1 MSKNNQ
7 KKIITDSKCFGKK
20 GLLEYYGFDFSDTSF
35 NLLMQIRIHKV
46 LLVCSNYD
54 AFMLEEDGRIDERIF
69 IEYVSLNL
77 RYPPVFIQVDSA
89 EKAFWRL
96 KEENIDLV
104 IIMWGKGDIDTF
116 ELGRQIKRDHENIPI
131 VVLTYFSR
139 EVSMRINKEDLS
151 AIDYVF
157 CWLGNANLLLAII
170 KLIEDK
176 MNAEHDIV
184 KIGVQAI
191 ILVENSIRF
200 VSSYLPNLYTI
211 ILNQSKEF
219 QQEALNEH
227 QVMMRMRGR
236 PKILLATTF
245 EEAIELYDKYKYNVL
260 GIISDISF
268 NRKGF
273 RDVEAGI
280 RLCKLVKQD
289 NVNMPFVLQSSNNKY
304 KKIAKEMDVDFLYK
318 DSKNL
323 SIELRNFIIQNLAFG
338 PFIFRNPDTK
348 KEIARAANLQDF
360 QQVLLSIPD
369 NSLEYHTSRDHFSKW
384 LNARALF
391 PIAQM
396 FKYLSKDDFSSLD
409 EIRKFLDMTIS
420 CFRFGKGRG
429 VIAKFER
436 TTYDEY
442 SVFSRIGEGS
452 IGGKARGLA
461 FVNSLIKEKKLFNKY
476 KNVVIS
482 IPRTVVL
489 CTDVFDEFMENN
501 DLYKIGLSD
510 LSDDE
515 ILQYFTKAELPRW
528 IYQDMKVFLEISKN
542 IPIAVRSSS
551 KLEDSHYQPFAG
563 IYSTYMIP
571 PHHDS
576 KVMVAKL
583 ADAIKQVY
591 ASVYFKSSKAYMSA
605 TANVI
610 DEEKMGIILQEV
622 CGNQYNNR
630 FYPTISGV
638 ARSLNFY
645 PVGSEKP
652 EDGIANVAMGLGKL
666 IVDGGATL
674 RFSPKYPHKILQ
686 LSTPELTLRESQKQF
701 LALDLNMDSF
711 VPSIDDGINILSLPV
726 REAKNDNT
734 LNWVASTFDF
744 ENNILRNGYS
754 GSGKPVI
761 TFSNILEHNA
771 FPLAEILKDLL
782 EIGQS
787 QMNNPI
793 EIEFAVNMD
802 TSEGSPKEF
811 NFLQIRPIVNNEQ
824 FNSIILDD
832 VKSEDTIIISDSALG
847 NGVLKGIRDLVYVK
861 PDAFNASFNE
871 KIADDIEKLNTKF
884 AGEGKNYILTGPGRW
899 GSTDHWLGIPTKW
912 AQISQARIIVE
923 SGLENYRIDPSQGTH
938 FFQNLTSFRVGY
950 FTINPFM
957 NDGFYDTKFL
967 DSMEAVYENDFI
979 RHIKFS
985 DPLLVVIDGKNRKGV
1000 IYKPGKGN
1008 RNKDT

>member
-1 MSKNNQ
+1 MSKDNQ
-7 KKIITDSKCFGKK
+7 QEKIISSERIGKK
-20 GLLEYYGFDFSDTSF
+20 EMLGSHGFDFSDTSF
-35 NLLMQIRIHKV
+35 DLLMQTRIHKV

-54 AFMLEEDGRIDERIF
+54 AFMLEEDGRIDEQIF

-77 RYPPVFIQVDSA
+77 RYPPVFILVDSE
-89 EKAFWRL
+89 EKAFQRL

-104 IIMWGKGDIDTF
+104 ITMWSKGDMDIF
-116 ELGRQIKRDHENIPI
+116 ELGRQIKRAYENIPI

-139 EVSMRINKEDLS
+139 EMSVRINKEDLS
-151 AIDYVF
+151 AIDYIF

-200 VSSYLPNLYTI
+200 ISSYLPNLYTI

-245 EEAIELYDKYKYNVL
+245 EEAVELYEKYKYNVL

-268 NRKGF
+268 NRKGKK
-273 RDVEAGI
+273 DVKAGI

-289 NVNMPFVLQSSNNKY
+289 IVNMPFVLQSSNNKY
-304 KKIAKEMDVDFLYK
+304 EKIAKEMNVDFLYK
-318 DSKNL
+318 YSKNL

-338 PFIFRNPDTK
+338 PFIFRDPVTK

-396 FKYLSKDDFSSLD
+396 FKYLNKDDFSSLD

-429 VIAKFER
+429 VIAKFEK
-436 TTYDEY
+436 TTYDKY
-442 SVFSRIGEGS
+442 SVFSRIGEDS

-461 FVNSLIKEKKLFNKY
+461 FISSLIKEKKLFNKY
-476 KNVVIS
+476 KNVVIV

-489 CTDVFDEFMENN
+489 STDVFDEFMENN

-510 LSDDE
+510 LADE
-515 ILQYFTKAELPRW
+515 KILQYFTKAELPGW
-528 IYQDMKVFLEISKN
+528 IYQDIYAFLKVSKN

-591 ASVYFKSSKAYMSA
+591 ASVYFKSSKAYMTA

-666 IVDGGATL
+666 VMDGGATI
-674 RFSPKYPHKILQ
+674 RFSPKYPRKILQ
-686 LSTPELTLRESQKQF
+686 LSTPELALRESQKEF
-701 LALDLNMDSF
+701 YALDLNMDSF
-711 VPSIDDGINILSLPV
+711 VPSIDDGVNILSLPV

-734 LNWVASTFDF
+734 LKWVASTFDF
-744 ENNILRNGYS
+744 ENSILRNGYS

-761 TFSNILEHNA
+761 TFSNILEHNS
-771 FPLAEILKDLL
+771 FPLAEILKDILKT
-782 EIGQS
+782 GQS

-802 TSEGSPKEF
+802 TPEGSPKEF
-811 NFLQIRPIVNNEQ
+811 SFLQIRPIVNDEQ
-824 FNSIILDD
+824 FDSIILDD
-832 VKSEDTIIISDSALG
+832 VKSEDTLIISDSALG
-847 NGVLKGIRDLVYVK
+847 NGVLDGIRDLVYVK
-861 PDAFNASFNE
+861 PDAFDASFNE
-871 KIADDIEKLNTKF
+871 KIADDIDKLNTKF

-912 AQISQARIIVE
+912 PQISQARIIIE

-957 NDGFYDTKFL
+957 NDGYYDIKFL
-967 DSMEAVYENDFI
+967 DSMEAVYEDDFI

-1000 IYKPGKGN
+1000 IYKPGKGSI
-1008 RNKDT
+1008 NKDT

>member
-1 MSKNNQ
+1 MSKDNQQ
-7 KKIITDSKCFGKK
+7 KKIINPECVGKK
-20 GLLEYYGFDFSDTSF
+20 GMLGSYGFDFSDTSF
-35 NLLMQIRIHKV
+35 DLLMQTRIHKV

-54 AFMLEEDGRIDERIF
+54 AFMLEEDGRIDEQIF

-77 RYPPVFIQVDSA
+77 RYPPVFIQVDTV
-89 EKAFWRL
+89 EEAFQHL
-96 KEENIDLV
+96 EDENIDLV
-104 IIMWGKGDIDTF
+104 ITMWGKGDMDAF
-116 ELGRQIKRDHENIPI
+116 ELSRQIKREHKNIPI

-139 EVSMRINKEDLS
+139 EVSELIDKEDLS
-151 AIDYVF
+151 AIDYIF

-176 MNAEHDIV
+176 MNAEYDIIE
-184 KIGVQAI
+184 IGVQAI

-200 VSSYLPNLYTI
+200 ASSYLPNLYTI

-236 PKILLATTF
+236 PKILLATNF
-245 EEAIELYDKYKYNVL
+245 EEAVELYDKYKYNVL
-260 GIISDISF
+260 GIISDISY
-268 NRKGF
+268 NRKG
-273 RDVEAGI
+273 RKDIEAGI
-280 RLCKLVKQD
+280 RLCKLVKKD
-289 NVNMPFVLQSSNNKY
+289 DVNMPFVLQSSNNKY
-304 KKIAKEMDVDFLYK
+304 RKVAKEMNVDFLYK
-318 DSKNL
+318 HSKTL
-323 SIELRNFIIQNLAFG
+323 SIELRKFIIQNLAFG
-338 PFIFRNPDTK
+338 SFIFRDPDTK
-348 KEIARAANLQDF
+348 KEIARAANLQEF
-360 QQVLLSIPD
+360 QKILLSIPD
-369 NSLEYHTSRDHFSKW
+369 HSLEYHASRDHFSKW

-396 FKYLSKDDFSSLD
+396 FKYLSKDDFGSLY
-409 EIRKFLDMTIS
+409 EMKKFLDMTIS

-461 FVNSLIKEKKLFNKY
+461 FVNSLIKDKKLFSRY
-476 KNVVIS
+476 KDVMIT

-489 CTDVFDEFMENN
+489 CTDVFDEFMEKN
-501 DLYKIGLSD
+501 DLYQIGLSD
-510 LSDDE
+510 LDDKE
-515 ILQYFTKAELPRW
+515 ILQSFTKAELPGW
-528 IYQDMKVFLEISKN
+528 ISQDIIAFLKVSKN

-563 IYSTYMIP
+563 VYSTYMIP

-576 KVMVAKL
+576 KVMLAKL

-591 ASVYFKSSKAYMSA
+591 ASVYFKSSKAYMTA

-622 CGNQYNNR
+622 CGNQNNNR
-630 FYPTISGV
+630 FYPTFSGV

-666 IVDGGATL
+666 VVDGGTTL
-674 RFSPKYPHKILQ
+674 RFSPKYPRKILQ
-686 LSTPELTLRESQKQF
+686 LSSPELALRETQKEYY
-701 LALDLNMDSF
+701 ALDLDMDSF
-711 VPSIDDGINILSLPV
+711 VPSVDDGVNILRLSV
-726 REAKNDNT
+726 REEKNVNT
-734 LNWVASTFDF
+734 LKWVASTFDF

-761 TFSNILEHNA
+761 TFSNILEHNT
-771 FPLAEILKDLL
+771 FPLAEILRDLL
-782 EIGQS
+782 DIGQN

-793 EIEFAVNMD
+793 EIEFAVNLD
-802 TSEGSPKEF
+802 TPEGSPKLF
-811 NFLQIRPIVNNEQ
+811 SFLQIRPVVNDEQ
-824 FNSIILDD
+824 FDSIILDD
-832 VKSEDTIIISDSALG
+832 VKSEDTLIISDSALG
-847 NGVLKGIRDLVYVK
+847 NGVLNGIRDLVYVK
-861 PDAFNASFNE
+861 PDAFDAAFNE
-871 KIADDIEKLNTKF
+871 KIADNIDKLNTKF
-884 AGEGKNYILTGPGRW
+884 AEEGKNYILTGPGRW
-899 GSTDHWLGIPTKW
+899 GSTDFWLGIPTKW
-912 AQISQARIIVE
+912 VQISQARVIVE
-923 SGLENYRIDPSQGTH
+923 SGLDNYRIDPSQGTH

-950 FTINPFM
+950 FTINPFI
-957 NDGFYDTKFL
+957 NDGYYDLEFL
-967 DSMEAVYENDFI
+967 DSMEAAYEDDYI
-979 RHIKFS
+979 RHIKFP

-1000 IYKPGKGN
+1000 IYKPGKGKIN
-1008 RNKDT
+1008 MDT